1 MTGRCGHPVI
11 GSPPSV
17 AASSCSVPAGPRR
30 AHHPLRMIWRP
41 AAAPAA
47 GRTSDTGANH
57 PGRVIRAASPPDRLG
72 TAVLELRGSTYMD
85 PVERMRSAGKR
96 LAEPVDSMA
105 QTVAKRATELVVDS
119 LDINAVLDRVDV
131 ERLLARVDVNELTER
146 VDVNALVDRTELKTV
161 LAKSSTTVVTQ
172 GIDLVRSQ
180 AVGLDDFMARW
191 VNRILHRKRAP
202 AAGPVR
208 LVS

>member
-1 MTGRCGHPVI
+1 
-11 GSPPSV
+11 
-17 AASSCSVPAGPRR
+17 
-30 AHHPLRMIWRP
+30 
-41 AAAPAA
+41 
-47 GRTSDTGANH
+47 
-57 PGRVIRAASPPDRLG
+57 
-72 TAVLELRGSTYMD
+72 MD

-131 ERLLARVDVNELTER
+131 NKLLNQVDVNQLLDRVDVERLLARVDVNELTER

-161 LAKSSTTVVTQ
+161 LARSSTTVITQ

-191 VNRILHRKRAP
+191 VNRILRRKRAP
-202 AAGPVR
+202 AVGPPR
-208 LVS
+208 LISLPAEP

>member
-1 MTGRCGHPVI
+1 
-11 GSPPSV
+11 
-17 AASSCSVPAGPRR
+17 
-30 AHHPLRMIWRP
+30 
-41 AAAPAA
+41 
-47 GRTSDTGANH
+47 
-57 PGRVIRAASPPDRLG
+57 
-72 TAVLELRGSTYMD
+72 MD

-131 ERLLARVDVNELTER
+131 NKLLNQVDVNQLLNQVDVNQLLDRVDVERLLARVDVNELTER

-161 LAKSSTTVVTQ
+161 LAKSSTTVFTE

-180 AVGLDDFMARW
+180 AVGLDDFLARW
-191 VNRILHRKRAP
+191 VNRILRRKQAP
-202 AAGPVR
+202 AVGPPR
-208 LVS
+208 LISLPAEP

>member
-1 MTGRCGHPVI
+1 
-11 GSPPSV
+11 
-17 AASSCSVPAGPRR
+17 
-30 AHHPLRMIWRP
+30 
-41 AAAPAA
+41 
-47 GRTSDTGANH
+47 
-57 PGRVIRAASPPDRLG
+57 
-72 TAVLELRGSTYMD
+72 MD

-119 LDINAVLDRVDV
+119 LDINDVLARIDVNKLLNQVDVNQLLNQVDVNQLLDRVDV
-131 ERLLARVDVNELTER
+131 DRLLARVDVNALVDKVDVNELTER

-161 LAKSSTTVVTQ
+161 LARSSTTVITQ

-191 VNRILHRKRAP
+191 VNRILRRKRAP
-202 AAGPVR
+202 AVGPPR
-208 LVS
+208 LISLPAEP